1 MKKQLRHAANA
12 GVIFGIITIFLFL
25 IGFTGTGAD
34 LLGDLF
40 RNKDATPFLSL
51 NPQMLNTLIF
61 LGLIG
66 LWAGAHGSRKSK
78 SQTNDPWGVA
88 LIGGL
93 TAGLVHGLL
102 VSGLA
107 LLIGTLNLRGVRIN
121 EYLSEVL
128 PEAIKL
134 FLVGKSPLQGATVHF
149 VLLTL
154 TGLLGGVLSRG
165 GGRGSWRVQSGV
177 AWDNIRK
184 RISQQSI
191 VKLVRGSRY
200 TRYVI
205 YGLIL
210 VLVFLLPLRAGQYWN
225 YTIGTV
231 GIYVLLGL
239 GLNIV
244 VGLAGLLDLG
254 YVAFFAIG
262 AYTMALMTAPQPHAL
277 LWNFWIVL
285 PIGVLLAA
293 ITGLLLGAPVL
304 RMRGDYLAIVTLGF
318 GEIIRILSKS
328 DALTP
333 FTGGPKGVTA
343 VGWPT
348 LFGQPF
354 NSGIDYVYL
363 IFLAVL
369 LVIFVTNRL
378 QHSRVGRAWEAMRED
393 ETVSRA
399 MGINTL
405 SQKLL
410 AFAIGAAFAGLGGA
424 LFASRNQFT
433 GPEDFNLM
441 VSINVVAVVIVGGM
455 GNIPGVIAGALMLK
469 GLPEVLRQLEDYRVL
484 VFGALLIVMMLWRPA
499 GIIPSSRR
507 KMEIEKD
514 AGVTET
520 PEEGRGK

>member
-1 MKKQLRHAANA
+1 MKKQLRLGLSA
-12 GVIFGIITIFLFL
+12 GITFGIITVFLFL

-34 LLGDLF
+34 LLGDLL
-40 RNKDATPFLSL
+40 RNKNADPFIGLT
-51 NPQMLNTLIF
+51 PQMFNMIIF
-61 LGLIG
+61 LALVGM
-66 LWAGAHGSRKSK
+66 WAGAYGSRKSK
-78 SQTNDPWGVA
+78 GQTDDPWGA
-88 LIGGL
+88 AILGGL
-93 TAGLVHGLL
+93 TAGLVQGLFTGCMALL
-102 VSGLA
+102 V
-107 LLIGTLNLRGVRIN
+107 GTLNQQGVRISM
-121 EYLSEVL
+121 YLAELL
-128 PEAIKL
+128 PAAIKL
-134 FLVGKSPLQGATVHF
+134 FLLGKDPMLGAGLLL

-154 TGLLGGVLSRG
+154 AGLAGGLISRGVGRSQWRLRTGANWKKTLDGFTRNSFFTQVRGNRTTRYIVYGVL
-165 GGRGSWRVQSGV
+165 V
-177 AWDNIRK
+177 
-184 RISQQSI
+184 
-191 VKLVRGSRY
+191 L
-200 TRYVI
+200 
-205 YGLIL
+205 
-210 VLVFLLPLRAGQYWN
+210 LVFLVPLVAGKYWN

-231 GIYVLLGL
+231 GIYILLGL

-262 AYTMALMTAPQPHAL
+262 AYTMALLTAPVPHNL
-277 LWNFWIVL
+277 LWSFWLVL
-285 PIGVLLAA
+285 PIGVVLAA

-333 FTGGPKGVTA
+333 FTGGPKGVSA
-343 VGWPT
+343 VGGPT
-348 LFGQPF
+348 LFGKPF
-354 NSGIDYVYL
+354 NSGTDFVYL

-369 LVIFVTNRL
+369 LIIFVTNRL

-433 GPEDFNLM
+433 GPEDFSLM

-469 GLPEVLRQLEDYRVL
+469 GLPEMLRQLQDYRVL
-484 VFGALLIVMMLWRPA
+484 VFGALLVVMMLWRPA

-514 AGVTET
+514 TGVVET
-520 PEEGRGK
+520 PDEGRGK